1 MVQRKKSARI
11 KNLGEVA
18 LTELLG
24 IMNQSF
30 HSGIVPK
37 IWRHAIIIPILKNGK
52 PASKMIS
59 YRPISLTS
67 VVVKTL
73 ERLIMDRLYYEAETK
88 NWISDKQA
96 GF

>member
-1 MVQRKKSARI
+1 MKAKGAAGPDDI
-11 KNLGEVA
+11 PPTFLKNLGEIA

-30 HSGIVPK
+30 QTGIVQK

-52 PASKMIS
+52 PASKMES

-67 VVVKTL
+67 VVVKTFQ
-73 ERLIMDRLYYEAETK
+73 RD
-88 NWISDKQA
+88 
-96 GF
+96 